1 MQLILISGLS
11 GAGKSVAL
19 KVLEDS
25 GYYCVDNLPTDF
37 IAQLLPLYEQYQRIA
52 ISIDARSAPM
62 LSALPM
68 VLAHV
73 KKQSDLDLR
82 LFFLDA
88 RDSVL
93 IRRYSET
100 RRRHPLC
107 KAGLTLPEAI
117 TMERELLAD
126 LLPISHRIDT
136 SDLNSRQLTRWIQD
150 LIQAERAPLTLVLES
165 FGFKHGV
172 PLEADFVF
180 DVRCLPNPYYDLQLR
195 HLTGKDDAVAAFL
208 AREPLVQTMFDD
220 IFQFISRWLP
230 QFDRDNRTYL
240 TIAIG
245 CTGGQHRSVYLV
257 ERLRAAMR
265 GVLVLHRHR
274 QLPPPE
280 LSKV

>member
-73 KKQSDLDLR
+73 KQQSDLDLR

-107 KAGLTLPEAI
+107 KEGLTLPEAI

-150 LIQAERAPLTLVLES
+150 LIQADRAPLTLVLES

-180 DVRCLPNPYYDLQLR
+180 DVRCLPNPYYNLQLR
-195 HLTGKDDAVAAFL
+195 HLTGKDAPVAEFL
-208 AREPLVQTMFDD
+208 AREPLVNEMFND
-220 IFQFISRWLP
+220 IYQFITRWLP
-230 QFDRDNRTYL
+230 RFDGDNRSYL
-240 TIAIG
+240 TLAIG

-257 ERLRAAMR
+257 ERLRAAVA

-274 QLPPPE
+274 QLPPD
-280 LSKV
+280 LKL